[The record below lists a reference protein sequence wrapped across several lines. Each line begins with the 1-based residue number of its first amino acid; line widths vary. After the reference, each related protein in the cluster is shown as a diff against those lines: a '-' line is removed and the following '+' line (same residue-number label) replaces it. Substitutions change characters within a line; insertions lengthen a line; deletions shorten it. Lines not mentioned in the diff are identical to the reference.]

1 MFLFFSIF
9 LWCANSLQVRGLGVD
24 WTAWDS
30 PAASRTGI
38 GSVARK
44 KNSDNG
50 PKSTLPYLQW
60 MDMDYFINYNIIIL
74 YVYYVLY
81 CWWYFYLW
89 YDKSCSELT
98 GLQSLTLGD
107 YNLRLPSGILPD
119 GLQYLRF
126 GSMFN
131 SSLEYAE
138 LPESLQTLIFGRSF
152 NESLEK
158 VKLPSLRT
166 LVFGDGFNQ
175 SLEKVEFPSLENLTL
190 PAGYNHSLDCVNFP
204 ATLRSLE
211 CRGIMVSSVWAK
223 IRAALGVELVSG

>member
-1 MFLFFSIF
+1 MYIMFYIVDDISI
-9 LWCANSLQVRGLGVD
+9 
-24 WTAWDS
+24 
-30 PAASRTGI
+30 
-38 GSVARK
+38 
-44 KNSDNG
+44 
-50 PKSTLPYLQW
+50 
-60 MDMDYFINYNIIIL
+60 
-74 YVYYVLY
+74 YVY
-81 CWWYFYLW
+81 

-152 NESLEK
+152 NQSLEK

>member
-1 MFLFFSIF
+1 MYIMFYIVDDISI
-9 LWCANSLQVRGLGVD
+9 
-24 WTAWDS
+24 
-30 PAASRTGI
+30 
-38 GSVARK
+38 
-44 KNSDNG
+44 
-50 PKSTLPYLQW
+50 
-60 MDMDYFINYNIIIL
+60 
-74 YVYYVLY
+74 YVY
-81 CWWYFYLW
+81 

-152 NESLEK
+152 NQSLEK

-166 LVFGDGFNQ
+166 LVFWWWFQPEPGEGGVSQPGKSDSSCWIQPQFG
-175 SLEKVEFPSLENLTL
+175 
-190 PAGYNHSLDCVNFP
+190 
-204 ATLRSLE
+204 LRQLS
-211 CRGIMVSSVWAK
+211 RDSS
-223 IRAALGVELVSG
+223 